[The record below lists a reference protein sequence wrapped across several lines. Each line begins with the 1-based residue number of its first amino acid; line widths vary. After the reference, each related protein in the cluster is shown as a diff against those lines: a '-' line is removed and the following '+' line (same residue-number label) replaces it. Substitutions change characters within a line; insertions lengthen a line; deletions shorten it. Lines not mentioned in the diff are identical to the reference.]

1 MGIKSKRVAFT
12 FDERSLKTLEQIQAE
27 GVDLTQTC
35 PCCGQPRPSRGP
47 AQVTLRN
54 SDGTERVVAIP
65 PLPNFL

>member
-12 FDERSLKTLEQIQAE
+12 FDERSLKTLEQMRAE

-35 PCCGQPRPSRGP
+35 PCCGQPRPSRAP

-54 SDGTERVVAIP
+54 PDGTERVVVAP
-65 PLPNFL
+65 PVRNF